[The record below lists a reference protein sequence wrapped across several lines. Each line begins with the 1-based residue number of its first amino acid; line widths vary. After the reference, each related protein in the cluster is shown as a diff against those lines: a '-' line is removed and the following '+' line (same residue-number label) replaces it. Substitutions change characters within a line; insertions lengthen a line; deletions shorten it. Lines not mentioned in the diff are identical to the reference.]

1 MAGHSSLWRR
11 CCWLAAHRTRQPA
24 SRPEPPIRD
33 IPDLVW
39 QFCRSPRLV
48 PTELSAL
55 RVLRIS
61 IAPLGGVITSM
72 PSRDSAT
79 SDAASPRSSARG
91 ERCHAGGFH
100 ATTSFGSQWN
110 AAICRALNP
119 ASSGAGLQIHRSK
132 PVSNFRIAS
141 RTSFSGAIIFT
152 GRITYMAKGS
162 GTDTELLKAAL
173 YGYQVQSERLEA
185 TIADIQ
191 AQLGHRG
198 PGRRE
203 ATTNGI
209 DEAAPKKRTMS
220 ASARRRIAV
229 AQKKRWAT
237 YHEQQAA
244 SAKPAKRK
252 KHKMSAEGKAR
263 IAAATKARWAAFRKA
278 KEKAKA

>member
-1 MAGHSSLWRR
+1 
-11 CCWLAAHRTRQPA
+11 
-24 SRPEPPIRD
+24 
-33 IPDLVW
+33 
-39 QFCRSPRLV
+39 
-48 PTELSAL
+48 
-55 RVLRIS
+55 
-61 IAPLGGVITSM
+61 
-72 PSRDSAT
+72 
-79 SDAASPRSSARG
+79 
-91 ERCHAGGFH
+91 
-100 ATTSFGSQWN
+100 
-110 AAICRALNP
+110 
-119 ASSGAGLQIHRSK
+119 
-132 PVSNFRIAS
+132 
-141 RTSFSGAIIFT
+141 
-152 GRITYMAKGS
+152 MAKGS

-198 PGRRE
+198 PGRRK